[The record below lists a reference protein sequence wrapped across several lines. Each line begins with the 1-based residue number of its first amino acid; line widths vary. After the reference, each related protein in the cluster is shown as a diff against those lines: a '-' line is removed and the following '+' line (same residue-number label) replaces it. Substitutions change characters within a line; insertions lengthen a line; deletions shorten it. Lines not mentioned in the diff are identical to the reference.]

1 MDQFE
6 LEKMRWAPRSQP
18 LKGPMRLF
26 RFCLLGIFFPILLLC
41 IPLYM
46 RFISLRP
53 HIFTLSPTDMKLLNY
68 EHKVSTMW
76 CKAQTLR
83 MNSSFNAYLLPEKPK
98 LKRKRQRIQMERKI
112 IDLEDDMK
120 EYWGFYLLADS
131 YFRLQA
137 CSRHE
142 GASVV
147 IIKHSKNVER
157 CAWLG
162 ELDSA
167 EESDEISNEFDFQ
180 QHVLHGDKEDEN
192 KDGNVI
198 DKSDEEIEELGEI
211 LLAEGSHEMLKYLNN
226 IEKWSENSRKTI
238 VKKLLEQIVG
248 LKPGDK
254 IVDDALKEFNKN
266 NDIKDTTEVKHDLEG
281 NTEIPDYRLSNLR
294 GKFPSRDPD
303 KDYDAKVTK
312 GSEKND
318 AGEVEVDHF
327 FHNGKFNQK
336 NTAQNK
342 EDKSN
347 EETRSSWSSSEEA
360 LAACEGALFNIPLDG
375 ATKCNENATFD
386 EMRSIMSNVSYIADS
401 TGFYYFIFSNENEIT
416 SNFVA
421 ANFDM
426 HKTVFDVANTKEQ
439 CSNTTDCSLPLTF
452 MSHEHVVLE
461 VPQSGS
467 ESCEYE
473 TEGFTN
479 YQQCNTIVRAES
491 ICEPRGSI
499 YMIFLLLVPV
509 FILIFAYV

>member
-1 MDQFE
+1 
-6 LEKMRWAPRSQP
+6 
-18 LKGPMRLF
+18 
-26 RFCLLGIFFPILLLC
+26 
-41 IPLYM
+41 
-46 RFISLRP
+46 
-53 HIFTLSPTDMKLLNY
+53 
-68 EHKVSTMW
+68 
-76 CKAQTLR
+76 
-83 MNSSFNAYLLPEKPK
+83 
-98 LKRKRQRIQMERKI
+98 MERKI
-112 IDLEDDMK
+112 INLEDDMK

-147 IIKHSKNVER
+147 VIKHSKNVER

-180 QHVLHGDKEDEN
+180 QEVLH
-192 KDGNVI
+192 V
-198 DKSDEEIEELGEI
+198 DEEEENREEKVTDPSEEDIEELGEMI
-211 LLAEGSHEMLKYLNN
+211 LTEGSHEMLKYLNN
-226 IEKWSENSRKTI
+226 IEKWSENSRKTV
-238 VKKLLEQIVG
+238 VKKLLEQILG
-248 LKPGDK
+248 HKPGDK
-254 IVDDALKEFNKN
+254 IVDDALREFNKN
-266 NDIKDTTEVKHDLEG
+266 NANLDTTQDKDDIESTTEV
-281 NTEIPDYRLSNLR
+281 PDYTLGKLR
-294 GKFPSRDPD
+294 SRFTTGDA
-303 KDYDAKVTK
+303 DYNVD
-312 GSEKND
+312 GEEHNSEEK
-318 AGEVEVDHF
+318 EVEVDHF

-336 NTAQNK
+336 NRGDNK
-342 EDKSN
+342 EDRSN
-347 EETRSSWSSSEEA
+347 EEVRSSWSSSEEA
-360 LAACEGALFNIPLDG
+360 LAACEGAIFNIPLNG
-375 ATKCNENATFD
+375 ATKCSENATFD
-386 EMRSIMSNVSYIADS
+386 QMRPIMSNMSYIADS

-426 HKTVFDVANTKEQ
+426 HKTVFDVSDSEEQ

-452 MSHEHVVLE
+452 LSHQHVVLE

-467 ESCEYE
+467 GTCEYQ

>member
-1 MDQFE
+1 M
-6 LEKMRWAPRSQP
+6 EKMRWAPRSQP
-18 LKGPMRLF
+18 VKGPMRLCK
-26 RFCLLGIFFPILLLC
+26 FCLLGIFFPIILLC

-76 CKAQTLR
+76 CKGQTLR

-98 LKRKRQRIQMERKI
+98 LQRKRQRIKMERKI
-112 IDLEDDMK
+112 VNLEDDMK

-131 YFRLQA
+131 YFRLQT

-180 QHVLHGDKEDEN
+180 QEVLHVEEKEEN
-192 KDGNVI
+192 IAETVEDI
-198 DKSDEEIEELGEI
+198 SDEDAKELGERI
-211 LLAEGSHEMLKYLNN
+211 LSEGSHEMLKYLNN

-248 LKPGDK
+248 HKPDQ
-254 IVDDALKEFNKN
+254 IVVDALKELNK
-266 NDIKDTTEVKHDLEG
+266 IKEKKNESSTEV
-281 NTEIPDYRLSNLR
+281 PDYTL
-294 GKFPSRDPD
+294 GKLKSKHYKNDED
-303 KDYDAKVTK
+303 GEGEHYEYDDTDAKETDGNV
-312 GSEKND
+312 
-318 AGEVEVDHF
+318 AGEVDHF

-336 NTAQNK
+336 NRDQNK

-347 EETRSSWSSSEEA
+347 EEVRSSWSSSEEA
-360 LAACEGALFNIPLDG
+360 LAACEGAIFNIPLNG
-375 ATKCNENATFD
+375 ATKCNANATFD
-386 EMRSIMSNVSYIADS
+386 EMRPIMSNISYVADT

-426 HKTVFDVANTKEQ
+426 HKTVFDVANSEEE

-452 MSHEHVVLE
+452 FSQQHVVLE
-461 VPQSGS
+461 VPQQGS
-467 ESCEYE
+467 ETCEYQ

-479 YQQCNTIVRAES
+479 YQQCNTIVTAES

-499 YMIFLLLVPV
+499 YFLFLLLVPV
-509 FILIFAYV
+509 FILMFAYV